1 MGDEAIRRG
10 MAWNG
15 RSTRLVVVL
24 AVLANLLILA
34 SALVAFSGTRTYYHR
49 QAEVWTQN
57 IAKLLEVSV
66 IDKFD
71 DVDAVLS
78 LLVHECGS
86 GGHGDRNRLS
96 SVMAFQKSRLASITT
111 LLIADRDGLVTCGD
125 GVTPSINVS
134 DRDYFRALRD
144 DPRTVVSASPLLR
157 GRVSGSWEVFLAR
170 RISNPDGSFAGAA
183 VAGVDIRYFDQLFSR
198 LEVGPRGAIGIR
210 DREFHLVAL
219 HPKGNEPGSRIGS
232 SVVSDTTKEIIR
244 ANPVTATYRTVF
256 ARDHQERVVTFRSI
270 RKYPLYVFATISPD
284 DFLSAWRKELVLAL
298 VLLAVLMSATTAI
311 TVAIIRNRSIEVEKL
326 AAVRYG
332 EDLCRQNTELSTALA
347 RIKKLEG
354 IIPICAY
361 CKKIRVEEESWDQ
374 LEKYIT
380 EHSDA
385 RFSHGIC
392 PDCAK
397 HHFP

>member
-1 MGDEAIRRG
+1 MGDEAVRRG
-10 MAWNG
+10 MAWKG

-24 AVLANLLILA
+24 AVLVDLLILG
-34 SALVAFSGTRTYYHR
+34 SALVAFSGTRAYYHR

-78 LLVHECGS
+78 LLIHES
-86 GGHGDRNRLS
+86 GVGGQGDRSRLS

-111 LLIADRDGLVTCGD
+111 LLVADRDGFVTCGD
-125 GVTPSINVS
+125 GLTPTINVS

-144 DPRTVVSASPLLR
+144 DPGATLSASPLLK
-157 GRVSGSWEVFLAR
+157 GRVSGSWEVFLAK

-219 HPKGNEPGSRIGS
+219 HPKGNEPGSQIGS
-232 SVVSDTTKEIIR
+232 SVVSDTTKAIIR

-256 ARDHQERVVTFRSI
+256 ARDHQERVVTFRNL

-284 DFLSAWRKELVLAL
+284 DFLSAWRKELILAL
-298 VLLAVLMSATTAI
+298 VLLAVLMSATTII
-311 TVAIIRNRSIEVEKL
+311 TLAIIRNRSIEVDKL

-332 EDLCRQNTELSTALA
+332 EDMRRQNAELSTALA

-374 LEKYIT
+374 LEKYLT